1 MIADVEQKRALLE
14 QARLN
19 LGYTKIVAP
28 VSGEV
33 NKTVVV
39 GMNVQEGQ
47 QLLTVVPLNE
57 VWVTANFKETQ
68 LRDMRV
74 GQKAEIH
81 ADSSGRTFKG
91 HVDSIAGATGPLFSL
106 LPPENA
112 TGNYVKIVQ
121 RIPVK
126 IVLEPGENKDR
137 GLRPGMNVVPDVY
150 LQMSSAAL
158 TLDQDV
164 WRPKY
169 NPWLIAVVVALAAFM
184 EVLDTSIANVALPY
198 MAGNLG
204 ASNDQSTWVLTS
216 YLVSNAIIL
225 PISGWLAGAL
235 GRKRFFMACL
245 TVFTVSSLL
254 CGIAPSLGFLLFF
267 RVLQGA
273 GGGGLQPMAQAILA
287 DTFPPQQRGLAFALY
302 GITAIMAP
310 TIGPTLGGWIT
321 FNYSWRWIFFIN
333 LPVGVVTWFLV
344 RRFVEDPP
352 YLRKLKAAGVKLDY
366 IGIALLAL
374 GIGALQVLLDKGQE
388 DDWFGSHFITTLV
401 VIATVCLISL
411 VIWEWYQKAPIIDVR
426 MFKNFNFAG
435 SSLMMFTL
443 GILLFSSLVLMPQ
456 FLQTLVGYTSELAG
470 LALSAGGLVLLI
482 EMPIMGQLTTKIQAR
497 YLIAF
502 GWLAL
507 SIAMFYST
515 KRIDLQISFSAATWL
530 RIAQVIGLGFLFV
543 PITLVAYI
551 GIAPEK
557 NNAVAGII
565 NFMRNMGS
573 SVGTSLVTTL
583 IARRSQFHQGRLVQN
598 VRVDNPNFVNA
609 ANGLAQHLA
618 ASGVG
623 KHEAQMTA
631 YARIYQSLASPGH
644 KPGIYRHLYGPLR
657 GSGDHVLSGFR
668 SEEK

>member
-1 MIADVEQKRALLE
+1 
-14 QARLN
+14 
-19 LGYTKIVAP
+19 
-28 VSGEV
+28 
-33 NKTVVV
+33 
-39 GMNVQEGQ
+39 
-47 QLLTVVPLNE
+47 
-57 VWVTANFKETQ
+57 
-68 LRDMRV
+68 
-74 GQKAEIH
+74 
-81 ADSSGRTFKG
+81 
-91 HVDSIAGATGPLFSL
+91 
-106 LPPENA
+106 
-112 TGNYVKIVQ
+112 
-121 RIPVK
+121 
-126 IVLEPGENKDR
+126 
-137 GLRPGMNVVPDVY
+137 
-150 LQMSSAAL
+150 MSSAAL
-158 TLDQDV
+158 TTEQEV

-225 PISGWLAGAL
+225 PISGWLAGAF
-235 GRKRFFMACL
+235 GRKRFFMTCL
-245 TVFTVSSLL
+245 GIFTVSSLL
-254 CGIAPSLGFLLFF
+254 CGIAPNLGFLLLF
-267 RVLQGA
+267 RVLQGI

-333 LPVGVVTWFLV
+333 LPVGLATWFLV

-352 YLRKLKAAGVKLDY
+352 YLAKIKSAGVKLDY
-366 IGIALLAL
+366 IGIALLTL
-374 GIGALQVLLDKGQE
+374 GIGALQILLDKGQE
-388 DDWFGSHFITTLV
+388 DDWFGSRFITTLISV
-401 VIATVCLISL
+401 ATVSLISL
-411 VIWEWYQKAPIIDVR
+411 VIWEWRQKAPIIDVR
-426 MFKNFNFAG
+426 MFKSFNFAS
-435 SSLMMFTL
+435 SSLMMFML

-456 FLQTLVGYTSELAG
+456 FLQTLLGYTSELAG

-497 YLIAF
+497 RLIAF

-515 KRIDLQISFSAATWL
+515 RRIDLQLSFSAAVWL

-543 PITLVAYI
+543 PITLAAYV

-557 NNAVAGII
+557 NNSVAGIV

-583 IARRSQFHQGRLVQN
+583 IARRSQFHQARLVQD
-598 VRVDNPNFVNA
+598 VRIDNPNFVNS
-609 ANGLAQHLA
+609 ANGLAQRLA
-618 ASGVG
+618 ISGVG
-623 KHEAQMTA
+623 KHEAQIVA
-631 YARIYQSLASPGH
+631 YARIYQSLQAQAASLAYIDTFKVLGVFAAVMFFLAFLLKKNDPG
-644 KPGIYRHLYGPLR
+644 GGGARI
-657 GSGDHVLSGFR
+657 V
-668 SEEK
+668 E

>member
-1 MIADVEQKRALLE
+1 
-14 QARLN
+14 
-19 LGYTKIVAP
+19 
-28 VSGEV
+28 
-33 NKTVVV
+33 
-39 GMNVQEGQ
+39 
-47 QLLTVVPLNE
+47 
-57 VWVTANFKETQ
+57 
-68 LRDMRV
+68 
-74 GQKAEIH
+74 
-81 ADSSGRTFKG
+81 
-91 HVDSIAGATGPLFSL
+91 
-106 LPPENA
+106 
-112 TGNYVKIVQ
+112 
-121 RIPVK
+121 
-126 IVLEPGENKDR
+126 
-137 GLRPGMNVVPDVY
+137 
-150 LQMSSAAL
+150 MSSAAP
-158 TLDQDV
+158 TLDQEV
-164 WRPKY
+164 WKPKY

-225 PISGWLAGAL
+225 PISGWLAGTL
-235 GRKRFFMACL
+235 GRKRFFMSCL
-245 TVFTVSSLL
+245 AVFTVSSLL

-333 LPVGVVTWFLV
+333 LPVGIMTWFLV

-352 YLRKLKAAGVKLDY
+352 YLARLKAAGVKLDY

-388 DDWFGSHFITTLV
+388 DDWFGSRFITTLI

-411 VIWEWYQKAPIIDVR
+411 VIWEWQHKTPIIDVK
-426 MFKNFNFAG
+426 MFKNFNFAS

-443 GILLFSSLVLMPQ
+443 GIMLFSSLVLMPQ

-515 KRIDLQISFSAATWL
+515 QRIDLLISFSAATWL

-573 SVGTSLVTTL
+573 SVGTSMVTTL
-583 IARRSQFHQGRLVQN
+583 IARRSQFHQERLVHN
-598 VRVDNPNFVNA
+598 VRIDNPNLANV
-609 ANGLAQHLA
+609 ANGLARHFA
-618 ASGVG
+618 TSGLSR
-623 KHEAQMTA
+623 HEALATA
-631 YARIYQSLASPGH
+631 YASIYQSIQAQAASLAYIDTFMVLCVGA
-644 KPGIYRHLYGPLR
+644 GIMFFLAFLLQKNDPHAGGVRAA
-657 GSGDHVLSGFR
+657 
-668 SEEK
+668 E